1 MSKNKLVPYRPLE
14 MMRDTK
20 LTPSSFDDFIGVWP
34 NFIPKPF
41 CDRLIQYGEAMLGGY
56 SGGGDHISPVD
67 VAEGLAGRYR
77 SPQDISEVLPAGL
90 DNTQDIMHGKH
101 MYSGN
106 VNRDDSSFLLNYAD
120 ANWNIQCNQFL
131 KSCVT
136 HYLDEYSQLQRVG
149 LMSTDNKFQKT
160 PPGGGYH
167 TWHYE
172 NGSFYFA
179 QREITWM
186 AYLNDI
192 DDGGETEFLYQKRR
206 IKPTQGTIVLFPAGY
221 THVHR
226 GGLVLGEKDK
236 YIITGW
242 YIKTGDK

>member
-1 MSKNKLVPYRPLE
+1 
-14 MMRDTK
+14 
-20 LTPSSFDDFIGVWP
+20 
-34 NFIPKPF
+34 
-41 CDRLIQYGEAMLGGY
+41 MLGGNA
-56 SGGGDHISPVD
+56 GDYTSPVE
-67 VAEGLAGRYR
+67 VAEGLAGRYK
-77 SPQDISEVLPAGL
+77 SPQEIADILPPGI
-90 DNTQDIMHGKH
+90 DHTQDIMHGSQ
-101 MYSGN
+101 MYAGN

-131 KSCVT
+131 KSCIS
-136 HYLDEYSQLQRVG
+136 HYLDKYSQLQRVG
-149 LMSTDNKFQKT
+149 LISSDTKFQRT
-160 PPGGGYH
+160 QPGGGYH

-172 NGSFYFA
+172 NGSYYFA
-179 QREITWM
+179 QREVTWM

-206 IKPTQGTIVLFPAGY
+206 IKPTAGTVVMFPAGY